1 MFYVCRPFDAAAGTA
16 AYDWVRQLTAEC
28 GSLWLGTAVY
38 RWMQP
43 LTAEC
48 GDLPLD
54 AAAYGWVR

>member
-38 RWMQP
+38 RWVRWF
-43 LTAEC
+43 TV
-48 GDLPLD
+48 GYGSLPLD